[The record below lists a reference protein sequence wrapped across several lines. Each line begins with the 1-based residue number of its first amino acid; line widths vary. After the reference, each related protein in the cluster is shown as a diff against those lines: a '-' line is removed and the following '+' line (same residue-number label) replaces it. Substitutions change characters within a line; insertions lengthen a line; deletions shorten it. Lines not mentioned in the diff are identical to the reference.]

1 MDDSADA
8 IPAPFVG
15 LRTEVKPEWIDY
27 NGHFNAGY
35 YFVVFDDAVTDVM
48 AFVGLD
54 EEHRRRHDVTTF
66 SVEGHITFE
75 REMNLGDPIEIR
87 TVFLDWDAKK
97 FHYINLMYHGT
108 EGWLAATNELLFQQ
122 GHLLD
127 VGGELRGGIDR
138 CLGRLH
144 RGPAAAQQHQ
154 QGLVVLLCGAA
165 GAGAEVCTD
174 PGEAIRDADM
184 VVTSIPEQPGLQPF
198 LDANT
203 LSAGAFLAAVD
214 LGRSWIPESFTAFD
228 RIVLISRP
236 ET

>member
-87 TVFLDWDAKK
+87 TVFLDWDPKK

-108 EGWLAATNELLFQQ
+108 EGWLAATNELLSM
-122 GHLLD
+122 HISN
-127 VGGELRGGIDR
+127 ETRR
-138 CLGRLH
+138 SA
-144 RGPAAAQQHQ
+144 PM
-154 QGLVVLLCGAA
+154 
-165 GAGAEVCTD
+165 AEEVQ
-174 PGEAIRDADM
+174 AR
-184 VVTSIPEQPGLQPF
+184 
-198 LDANT
+198 
-203 LSAGAFLAAVD
+203 LAAILEAHSALPVPPQV
-214 LGRSWIPESFTAFD
+214 GRVIGLRAG
-228 RIVLISRP
+228 RAGG
-236 ET
+236 